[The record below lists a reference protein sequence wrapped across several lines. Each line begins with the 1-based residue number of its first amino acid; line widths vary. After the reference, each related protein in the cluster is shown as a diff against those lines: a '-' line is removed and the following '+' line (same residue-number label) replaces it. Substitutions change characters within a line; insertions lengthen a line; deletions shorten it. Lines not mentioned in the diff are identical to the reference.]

1 MLKKTIKTTH
11 LLPRSS
17 FVCGSRELSL
27 IHRLERLL
35 AGCGCGPCAV
45 VGASFGT
52 EQRYCVNLYWPWPVN
67 EFLVEHLSIFMGAS
81 GVDVWQRGRELE
93 LVIR

>member
-1 MLKKTIKTTH
+1 MTHNTI
-11 LLPRSS
+11 LYPRSAFS
-17 FVCGSRELSL
+17 CGSREWSS

-35 AGCGCGPCAV
+35 AGCGCGPCRVLEAAFV
-45 VGASFGT
+45 PGQQYRV
-52 EQRYCVNLYWPWPVN
+52 RLYWPWPVN
-67 EFLVEHLSIFMGAS
+67 EFLQERLSIFMGAS